1 MSIITTM
8 EKTVIIGS
16 RNPVKVQCVKNAF
29 EKSFPR
35 EVFSFEGV
43 DAASN
48 VSDQPMTD
56 EETYRGA
63 FNRATN
69 AKTGRPDAQYWVGIE
84 GGISDAD
91 GLMEAFAWIVILSSE
106 RTSRARTAT
115 FLLPDKVAQLVR
127 QGIELGVADDQVFG
141 RSNSKQKD
149 GAVGLLTHGQID
161 RTQYYTHAMTL
172 ALAPFINKELFH

>member
-1 MSIITTM
+1 M

-29 EKSFPR
+29 EKSFPGD
-35 EVFSFEGV
+35 VFSFEGV
-43 DAASN
+43 DASSKVA
-48 VSDQPMTD
+48 DQPMTD

-69 AKTGRPDAQYWVGIE
+69 AKASHPKGHFWVGIE
-84 GGISDAD
+84 GGISDAA
-91 GLMEAFAWIVILSSE
+91 GLMEAFAWIVILSPDH
-106 RTSRARTAT
+106 TSRARTAT
-115 FLLPDKVAQLVR
+115 FPLPDKVAQLVR
-127 QGIELGVADDQVFG
+127 QGLELGVADDQVFG

-161 RTQYYTHAMTL
+161 RTQYYAHAMTL
-172 ALAPFINKELFH
+172 ALVPFINEEFFP

>member
-1 MSIITTM
+1 M

-43 DAASN
+43 DVASN

-69 AKTGRPDAQYWVGIE
+69 AKASHSKGHFWVGIE
-84 GGISDAD
+84 GGISDAA

-141 RSNSKQKD
+141 GSNS
-149 GAVGLLTHGQID
+149 
-161 RTQYYTHAMTL
+161 
-172 ALAPFINKELFH
+172 